1 MEGRTAL
8 QLLECKQTFT
18 NFFSICEFQ
27 RFFFFAKVG
36 SKTCWE
42 TRYVPINISQRGLFT
57 KVLLILEI
65 SRLHDVM

>member
-18 NFFSICEFQ
+18 NFFFQ
-27 RFFFFAKVG
+27 FVNFRDFFAKVG